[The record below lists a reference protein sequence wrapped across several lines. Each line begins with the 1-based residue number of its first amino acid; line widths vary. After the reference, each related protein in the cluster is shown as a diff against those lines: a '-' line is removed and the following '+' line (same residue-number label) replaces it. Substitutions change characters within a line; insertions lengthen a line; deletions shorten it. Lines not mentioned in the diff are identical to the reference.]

1 MLECMRTIGKTSL
14 HNGYDCKDTI
24 KSESELVKSS
34 SEGEIVDYIK
44 KRIRKENSIKDK
56 REIRIMLK
64 KG

>member
-1 MLECMRTIGKTSL
+1 MLECMRTIAKNNL

-24 KSESELVKSS
+24 KSETELVKSS

-56 REIRIMLK
+56 R
-64 KG
+64 